1 MDYIWFILMVLV
13 LVGAWILVNRI
24 DKRAKERYRREA
36 YRILDTE
43 NPTEKELKDTLRGL
57 SLYGGR
63 MKKDKEFEEL
73 KKRLAGKIK
82 RTSFI

>member
-1 MDYIWFILMVLV
+1 MDYVWFVLMVLV

-36 YRILDTE
+36 YRILDMD

-73 KKRLAGKIK
+73 KKRIAGKIK
-82 RTSFI
+82 RASFI